1 MFYPHCFGTLIASV
15 RRRLRRGR
23 AGAAP
28 DLTCEQVVGLIADYL
43 TGALTP
49 ETRAAFEAHLQGCDH
64 CLAFL
69 NTYKQTI
76 TTVQSLRFEALPEE
90 MEARVRDFLASKMR
104 RSGDDRW
111 PPSGLAHPFFSRLCA
126 RLRRLATAAEHRRMI
141 LMPPMMVW
149 IL

>member
-76 TTVQSLRFEALPEE
+76 TTVQLLRFEALPEE
-90 MEARVRDFLASKMR
+90 MEARVRDFLKQDETVWR
-104 RSGDDRW
+104 RSLAPFRACAPVLQLPVCATTSTGD
-111 PPSGLAHPFFSRLCA
+111 SRRA
-126 RLRRLATAAEHRRMI
+126 
-141 LMPPMMVW
+141 
-149 IL
+149 